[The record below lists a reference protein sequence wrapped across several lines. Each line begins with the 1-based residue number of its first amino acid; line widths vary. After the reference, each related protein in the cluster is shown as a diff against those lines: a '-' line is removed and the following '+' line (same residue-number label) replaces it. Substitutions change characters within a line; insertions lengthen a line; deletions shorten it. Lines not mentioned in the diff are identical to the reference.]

1 MTKIAMKPSGSRGN
15 RTLNELSETDLD
27 IAGNPYS
34 VSVLK
39 VGYCVSQPDGSF
51 RADGT
56 ITLLTGPKTVL
67 VDTGGP
73 WDQEFLLARLKEKG
87 FEPGD
92 IDVVVGTHGH
102 SDHIGNLGLF
112 PGALVVVGC
121 DISQGDRYL
130 PNQLADGQ
138 RYPVDEYVSSRD
150 GTSSLH
156 TSVT

>member
-73 WDQEFLLARLKEKG
+73 WDREFLLARLKEKG
-87 FEPGD
+87 FE
-92 IDVVVGTHGH
+92 
-102 SDHIGNLGLF
+102 IGRASCRERG
-112 PGALVVVGC
+112 
-121 DISQGDRYL
+121 
-130 PNQLADGQ
+130 
-138 RYPVDEYVSSRD
+138 
-150 GTSSLH
+150 
-156 TSVT
+156 